1 MTKNLPCDLLIEE
14 ITEGT
19 KFDDFVRLWV
29 DVFGDEPT
37 FVKSLF
43 EKWGFYKSKQAN
55 SPKSKI
61 RGFVIIE
68 PKENFNGNA
77 DNEVV
82 SELTLLECGTLDDIN
97 VYVNY
102 AICSDHDFR
111 GLGYGGALTSHAAQ
125 ITESENAISILSPAD
140 PSLINFYKLL
150 GYVPYFYAE
159 DIILEVYDSSQYL
172 EIDDSVKYFEI
183 DDSPKCCE
191 FDDSEQHLD
200 IGQSLTAKLT
210 EIDTS
215 TYSDYREN
223 FLAEIPHIRVNDE
236 ILNFA
241 SHESSFSI
249 GAFLVNDGDAICL
262 IADDDREQMY
272 ISELIVNPK
281 LSALSSEIDEQIA
294 RLIGEFFDAK
304 KIRYRKPCPVDKDGY
319 CQSMVYVRGS
329 VFRNFQG
336 KGRVNS
342 SEQSFIKPYFG
353 FPMD

>member
-1 MTKNLPCDLLIEE
+1 MIKKPPGNLLIEE

-43 EKWGFYKSKQAN
+43 EKWGFFKAKNSN
-55 SPKSKI
+55 SPESKI
-61 RGFVIIE
+61 REFVISA
-68 PKENFNGNA
+68 PKENFSGNA

-125 ITESENAISILSPAD
+125 IAESENAISILSPAE
-140 PSLINFYKLL
+140 PSLINFYKSL

-172 EIDDSVKYFEI
+172 EIDDS
-183 DDSPKCCE
+183 PKCCE
-191 FDDSEQHLD
+191 FDDSEKHLD
-200 IGQSLTAKLT
+200 IGQSLTVKLT

-319 CQSMVYVRGS
+319 CQSMVYVRGN

-342 SEQSFIKPYFG
+342 SEQSCIKPYFG